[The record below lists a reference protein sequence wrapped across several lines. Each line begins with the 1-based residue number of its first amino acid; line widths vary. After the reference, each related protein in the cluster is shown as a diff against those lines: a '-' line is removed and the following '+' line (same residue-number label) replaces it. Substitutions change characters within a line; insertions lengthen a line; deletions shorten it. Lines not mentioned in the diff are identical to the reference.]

1 VVRSTRAAAVRLFAL
16 SRRQDGQALVEAAL
30 VIPVLLILAFGIV
43 FVGRVT
49 HATVAVQAAVREA
62 GRSLATAPSEA
73 EGLATGEERGG
84 AVAAGYGLAR
94 DQFELSLD
102 GGGFERGGMAT
113 ARASYRVVLADLPLL
128 DRAAVTVSSTHQERI
143 ERYRSRETA
152 ER

>member
-1 VVRSTRAAAVRLFAL
+1 MHRLLAQ
-16 SRRQDGQALVEAAL
+16 SRRQDGQALVETAL
-30 VIPVLLILAFGIV
+30 VIPVLLILAFGVI

-49 HATVAVQAAVREA
+49 HATVAVQAAGREA
-62 GRSLATAPSEA
+62 GRTLATAPSEA

-94 DQFELSLD
+94 DQFELLLD

-113 ARASYRVVLADLPLL
+113 ARASYRVELADLPLL

-143 ERYRSRETA
+143 ERYRSRETT
-152 ER
+152 EP